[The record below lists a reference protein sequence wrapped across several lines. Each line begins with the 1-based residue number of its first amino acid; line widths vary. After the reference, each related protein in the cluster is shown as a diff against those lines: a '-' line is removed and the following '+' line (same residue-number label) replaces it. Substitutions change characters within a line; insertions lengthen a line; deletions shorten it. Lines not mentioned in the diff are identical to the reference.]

1 MEAVE
6 TMPLDLVF
14 MDVQMPELDGLDAT
28 QRIRALDGP
37 ASRVPIVAMTAGV
50 QEGDAERCLA
60 AGMNDYISKPIDRSK
75 LAAIVAFWS
84 EQGETSGEIMAAVPS
99 GETMVDG
106 SVIDSLA
113 EVLGPAKMNDLVVT
127 FVDDIRARVGRIA
140 LAAGDENMDDLRR
153 EAHDLKS
160 TAGNLG
166 LMQLSDLGASIETAC
181 RAGEERAFQMA
192 TEVSDLTDRSLSAR
206 DEYRENG

>member
-1 MEAVE
+1 VEAVE

-192 TEVSDLTDRSLSAR
+192 TEVSDLTDRSLAAL